1 MDATPIAT
9 PFVAHSPG
17 LDDLLREARRF
28 SAEFPVDLANHA
40 PMALIILDRLGASD
54 QRLRDYFERYRDAS
68 GLVPVPPTRAPI
80 ERETWTLDLGDRSRE
95 GDYRAF
101 FGREVSRL
109 GIRDVVNRYLPIL
122 LPGIAASALH
132 PLMRLAYGILRADP
146 AEVGTALGYW
156 AACFLPLP
164 PATGAPPATD
174 DPAEVLVR
182 VGAMPGLRGLPAYD
196 HLWHGIRAVGADPDF
211 APAVDWLRIGPRTTA
226 RAAATA
232 LALFAGTMDFAALHA
247 VTGCHWVRLVATT
260 CADPLLLR
268 HFWQVVASLVPTIGF
283 PELPSPE
290 ALQQWREQPCP
301 DWPAIAAKAVL
312 SDDEHDIS
320 LVFSAFEEE
329 KVYGDRLYKVVAAR
343 RVGLIP

>member
-1 MDATPIAT
+1 MVATPIAA
-9 PFVAHSPG
+9 PFADQGSG
-17 LDDLLREARRF
+17 LDDLLREARTF
-28 SAEFPVDLANHA
+28 SAEFPVDLANHG
-40 PMALIILDRLGASD
+40 PMALIILDRLGASN
-54 QRLRDYFERYRDAS
+54 QRLRDYFEAYRIAN
-68 GLVPVPPTRAPI
+68 GLVSVPSPIARI
-80 ERETWTLDLGDRSRE
+80 ERETWTLNLGDRSRE

-109 GIRDVVNRYLPIL
+109 GIRDAVNRYLPTL
-122 LPGIAASALH
+122 LPGIAGSALH
-132 PLMRLAYGILRADP
+132 PLMRLAYGILRSDP

-164 PATGAPPATD
+164 PATGAPPETD
-174 DPAEVLVR
+174 DPAEVLAR
-182 VGAMPGLRGLPAYD
+182 VAAMSGLRSLPVYD
-196 HLWHGIRAVGADPDF
+196 HLWHGIRAVGTDPDF

-226 RAAATA
+226 QAAATA

-268 HFWQVVASLVPTIGF
+268 HFWQVVAALVPAIGF

-290 ALQQWREQPCP
+290 TLQLWREQPCP
-301 DWPAIAAKAVL
+301 DWPAIVAKAVR

-320 LVFSAFEEE
+320 LVFSASEEE
-329 KVYGDRLYKVVAAR
+329 RVYGDRLYRVVAAR

>member
-1 MDATPIAT
+1 MVATPIAT
-9 PFVAHSPG
+9 PSVAHSSG
-17 LDDLLREARRF
+17 LDDLLREARLF
-28 SAEFPVDLANHA
+28 SAEFPIDLANHG

-54 QRLRDYFERYRDAS
+54 QRLRAYAERYRAAN
-68 GLVPVPPTRAPI
+68 GLVPVPPRVAPI
-80 ERETWTLDLGDRSRE
+80 ERETWTQNLGDRSRE

-109 GIRDVVNRYLPIL
+109 GIRDTVNHYLPIL
-122 LPGIAASALH
+122 SPGIAASALH
-132 PLMRLAYGILRADP
+132 PLMRLAYGVLRADP
-146 AEVGTALGYW
+146 DEVGTALGYW

-164 PATGAPPATD
+164 PATGAPPETD

-182 VGAMPGLRGLPAYD
+182 VAALSGLRELPVYD
-196 HLWHGIRAVGADPDF
+196 HLWHGIRAVGADPGF

-226 RAAATA
+226 RAAATS

-247 VTGCHWVRLVATT
+247 VTGCHWVRMVATI

-268 HFWQVVASLVPTIGF
+268 HFWQAVAALVPAIGF
-283 PELPSPE
+283 PELPSLE

-301 DWPAIAAKAVL
+301 DWPAIAAKAVQ

-320 LVFSAFEEE
+320 LVFSACEEE
-329 KVYGDRLYKVVAAR
+329 KAYGDRLYRVVAAR

>member
-1 MDATPIAT
+1 MVATPIAA
-9 PFVAHSPG
+9 PFADQGSG
-17 LDDLLREARRF
+17 LDDLLREARTF
-28 SAEFPVDLANHA
+28 SAEFPVDLANHG
-40 PMALIILDRLGASD
+40 PMALIILDRLGAPN
-54 QRLRDYFERYRDAS
+54 QRLRDYFEAYRIAN
-68 GLVPVPPTRAPI
+68 GLVSVPSPIARI
-80 ERETWTLDLGDRSRE
+80 ERETWTLNLGDRSRE

-109 GIRDVVNRYLPIL
+109 GIRDAVNRYLPTL
-122 LPGIAASALH
+122 LPGIAGSALH
-132 PLMRLAYGILRADP
+132 PLMRLAYGILRSDP

-164 PATGAPPATD
+164 PATGAPPETD
-174 DPAEVLVR
+174 DPAEVLAR
-182 VGAMPGLRGLPAYD
+182 VAAMPGLRNLPVYD

-211 APAVDWLRIGPRTTA
+211 ANAVDWLRIGPRTTA

-268 HFWQVVASLVPTIGF
+268 HFWQVVAALVPAIGF
-283 PELPSPE
+283 PELPSLE
-290 ALQQWREQPCP
+290 TLQLWRERPCP
-301 DWPAIAAKAVL
+301 EWPAITAEAVQ

-320 LVFSAFEEE
+320 LVFSAREEE
-329 KVYGDRLYKVVAAR
+329 RVYGDRLYRVVAAR